1 MIGYLKGKI
10 SEKIGET
17 IILEVGGVGYRVRVV
32 QKLNYADESFQG
44 DACNTA
50 RPSPF
55 PDQIEL
61 YIHTHVREDALDL
74 YGFKTKE
81 ELVLFEMLLDVSG
94 VGPRTAMLVIDRGVE
109 AVQKAIQKSDVA
121 FFTLIPRLGTK
132 NAQKIIIELR
142 GKMGAV
148 GEMGELG
155 ESQETEEAI
164 EALKTMGYTR
174 KEAMERLRGCPE
186 GAVEDKIRYALRK

>member
-10 SEKIGET
+10 IEKVNGGV
-17 IILEVGGVGYRVRVV
+17 ILLAGGVGYRVSICPSELV
-32 QKLNYADESFQG
+32 KL
-44 DACNTA
+44 
-50 RPSPF
+50 
-55 PDQIEL
+55 DQLDKLVEFDFF
-61 YIHTHVREDALDL
+61 IHTHVREDSLDL

-109 AVQKAIQKSDVA
+109 AVQKAIQKSDLG

-142 GKMGAV
+142 GK
-148 GEMGELG
+148 LG
-155 ESQETEEAI
+155 SLGDLGVLGDSPETEEAI

-174 KEAMERLRGCPE
+174 KEAGERLRGSSGSTE
-186 GAVEDKIRYALRK
+186 ERIRFALKSK